1 MDTTTPTAP
10 ILAAADAQAEH
21 ARTLAALRERVKE
34 LDCLYEITRLS
45 QRQDL
50 PLAGLLAGAC
60 TVVARAWQYP
70 KAACVRLSLGG
81 QTFATPNWR
90 RPVHRQ
96 ESVLAVDGE
105 AVGRI
110 EVGYLERLPAA
121 DEGPFLREERH
132 LLDALADHLGRI
144 ISMRRAEER
153 LRQLSL
159 ERIKAEE
166 TERQRI
172 ARELHDDVAQHLSLA
187 RMGLDRL
194 LAAMTAE
201 AGPESR
207 DLVRDCAARLGAALA
222 SLRNLAGDLLPPA
235 LDRLGLAEAA
245 AALCRDTA
253 ARTGLAVEFS
263 ADGLA
268 TADIGF
274 DAALNVYRVLQE
286 GLANACRHGRCSR
299 IVVRLIAS
307 HPLLLLRLADDG
319 QGFDPN
325 TRLPEA
331 LAEKRLGLWSMGE
344 RVRLL
349 GGRLTISS
357 RPGRGTRIKAE
368 IPLAEVLA

>member
-1 MDTTTPTAP
+1 
-10 ILAAADAQAEH
+10 
-21 ARTLAALRERVKE
+21 
-34 LDCLYEITRLS
+34 
-45 QRQDL
+45 
-50 PLAGLLAGAC
+50 
-60 TVVARAWQYP
+60 
-70 KAACVRLSLGG
+70 
-81 QTFATPNWR
+81 
-90 RPVHRQ
+90 
-96 ESVLAVDGE
+96 VDGE